1 MSAGSYAI
9 NDDGAAFNFTESIFL
24 GDTSSQSQN
33 SLSTEGR
40 VDGPVLYSESTT
52 YQGGTA
58 GDLAGTLTT
67 TGAPSVTAG
76 GPGTTVIGQRSV
88 ELSVFR

>member
-1 MSAGSYAI
+1 MHPSLLA
-9 NDDGAAFNFTESIFL
+9 L
-24 GDTSSQSQN
+24 G
-33 SLSTEGR
+33 
-40 VDGPVLYSESTT
+40 V
-52 YQGGTA
+52 GTA